1 MSDETYSFSTAKS
14 RLDEIV
20 TQVRKKDTSLE
31 KSLDLLEEGVRLANA
46 CTELID
52 HADWTA
58 GEAQSPAADG
68 ETAAAVAVA
77 AERPEIVDG
86 APLADDVAEGEEAAE
101 PVAEAAKDAPEA
113 SASEPTDAEF
123 APDDDA
129 YGDGADEA
137 WADTT
142 PDFAD
147 EDSAPEPESD
157 DTSA

>member
-14 RLDEIV
+14 RLEEIV

-58 GEAQSPAADG
+58 GNAPASETPAADG
-68 ETAAAVAVA
+68 ADGEVA
-77 AERPEIVDG
+77 AESAADDTDDSSAATAGASDHIPDG
-86 APLADDVAEGEEAAE
+86 APLPDE
-101 PVAEAAKDAPEA
+101 
-113 SASEPTDAEF
+113 DAEF
-123 APDDDA
+123 ASDDDA
-129 YGDGADEA
+129 FGDAAEEV
-137 WADTT
+137 WAAAT

-147 EDSAPEPESD
+147 VETEEDPEAAS
-157 DTSA
+157 

>member
-1 MSDETYSFSTAKS
+1 MTDESASFSTAKS
-14 RLDEIV
+14 RLEEIV

-58 GEAQSPAADG
+58 GNAPASDTSEGGAVSPDGAVVSADADDAVAAGDALASA
-68 ETAAAVAVA
+68 EPVAAAV
-77 AERPEIVDG
+77 EDIPDG
-86 APLADDVAEGEEAAE
+86 APLPDE
-101 PVAEAAKDAPEA
+101 
-113 SASEPTDAEF
+113 DAEF

-129 YGDGADEA
+129 FGDAAEEVWSDP
-137 WADTT
+137 T

-147 EDSAPEPESD
+147 VESEDEP